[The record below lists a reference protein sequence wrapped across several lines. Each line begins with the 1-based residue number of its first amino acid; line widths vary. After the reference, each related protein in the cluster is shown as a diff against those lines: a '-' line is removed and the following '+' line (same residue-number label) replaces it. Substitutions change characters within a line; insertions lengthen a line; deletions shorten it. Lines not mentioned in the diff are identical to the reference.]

1 VSNILVFGWKSVL
14 SVAIILIAGCA
25 IDTGARPPI
34 HSKQSHWQGRL
45 TLKVQ
50 SEPVQAFSADF
61 DLQGDAEVG
70 SLTFFTPL
78 GNTAAQLDWNAHG
91 ARLQTSGEPQQFES
105 IDALTRHTTG
115 TVLPIESLFGWL
127 KGLNAI
133 APGWQVDLRD
143 LANGRLSARRLAP
156 EIPAEL
162 KVILDR

>member
-1 VSNILVFGWKSVL
+1 MSKFLVFGWRLVL
-14 SVAIILIAGCA
+14 SVAIFLIAGCA
-25 IDTGARPPI
+25 INTPASTSF
-34 HSKQSHWQGRL
+34 HSRESHWQGRL
-45 TLKVQ
+45 TLKVE

-61 DLQGDAEVG
+61 DLQGDAQVG
-70 SLTFFTPL
+70 SLSFFTPL

-115 TVLPIESLFGWL
+115 TVLPVASLFDWL
-127 KGLNAI
+127 KGLNAT

-162 KVILDR
+162 KIILDH